1 MMRMLKDK
9 TKVFFGAE
17 EVDIDTVLK
26 KKNKQIQELR
36 EENEALRSFGTSL
49 VCSQKLVDA
58 NDFIKSGILS
68 NVADKL
74 LQEENEYLRKEL
86 TRKSQEYFYDNPD
99 SMEKKYF
106 VSEEDYQKIK
116 NYDELISALSKLNIQ
131 TQK

>member
-1 MMRMLKDK
+1 MLKDK

-36 EENEALRSFGTSL
+36 EENEVLRRFGISL
-49 VCSQKLVDA
+49 VCDQKLVDA
-58 NDFIKSGILS
+58 NDFIKSGVLS
-68 NVADKL
+68 DVADKL

-86 TRKSQEYFYDNPD
+86 TLKSQEYFYDNPD
-99 SMEKKYF
+99 SMEKKYP

-116 NYDELISALSKLNIQ
+116 NYDELIRALSKLHIQ
-131 TQK
+131 IRK

>member
-26 KKNKQIQELR
+26 KKNKQIQELI
-36 EENEALRSFGTSL
+36 EENEVLRSFSTSL
-49 VCSQKLVDA
+49 VCDQKLVDA
-58 NDFIKSGILS
+58 NDFIKSGVLS
-68 NVADKL
+68 DVADKL

-86 TRKSQEYFYDNPD
+86 TRKSQEYVYDNPD
-99 SMEKKYF
+99 SMEKKYP

-131 TQK
+131 IQK

>member
-36 EENEALRSFGTSL
+36 EENEALRSFSNSL
-49 VCSQKLVDA
+49 VCAQKLVDA
-58 NDFIKSGILS
+58 NDFIKSGVLS
-68 NVADKL
+68 DVADKL

-99 SMEKKYF
+99 SMEKKYP

-131 TQK
+131 IQK

>member
-1 MMRMLKDK
+1 MLKDK
-9 TKVFFGAE
+9 TKEFFGAE

-49 VCSQKLVDA
+49 VCDQNLVAA
-58 NDFIKSGILS
+58 NDFIKSGVLS
-68 NVADKL
+68 DVADKL
-74 LQEENEYLRKEL
+74 LQDENEYLRKEL
-86 TRKSQEYFYDNPD
+86 TLKSPEYFYDNPD
-99 SMEKKYF
+99 SMEKKYP

-131 TQK
+131 IQK